1 MESIAR
7 KLLVT
12 GLLFAPLAQASPDT
26 TSPGSGVDQVTV
38 EATRDN
44 VVKLEKQV
52 KMTELKFYELYNTLN
67 KNRDYAIDCED
78 TPATGT
84 RFKRSNCQ
92 PVFKSKAEQEEARQ
106 FLIAFGAGDQVTGT
120 PGGVTG
126 PAHINAPPP
135 EPSAAAS
142 AMSSSAGPAAAGR
155 PGFKQNMIDITK
167 KSPELTKLA
176 QEHAELWKRYYRL
189 YRQLNGAGP
198 PAE

>member
-1 MESIAR
+1 V
-7 KLLVT
+7 LVL
-12 GLLFAPLAQASPDT
+12 GLLFTPLVHAASET
-26 TSPGSGVDQVTV
+26 TPPGGDVDQVTV

-84 RFKRSNCQ
+84 RFKRSSCQ
-92 PVFKSKAEQEEARQ
+92 PMFKTKAEQEEARQ

-120 PGGVTG
+120 PDGVSG
-126 PAHINAPPP
+126 PLHINAPPP
-135 EPSAAAS
+135 PPAAS
-142 AMSSSAGPAAAGR
+142 AGAMSSSVGPTSAGR
-155 PGFKQNMIDITK
+155 PGFKQNMIDITN
-167 KSPELTKLA
+167 KSPELQKLA
-176 QEHAELWKRYYRL
+176 KEHAELWKRYYRL

-198 PAE
+198 PSE